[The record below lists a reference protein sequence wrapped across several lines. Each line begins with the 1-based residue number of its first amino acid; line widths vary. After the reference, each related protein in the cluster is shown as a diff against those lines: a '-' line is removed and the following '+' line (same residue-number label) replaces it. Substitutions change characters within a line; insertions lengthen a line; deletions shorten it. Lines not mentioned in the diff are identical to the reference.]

1 MDMYGFDG
9 CTVTSKDIGRI
20 PYSVI
25 SLISKPFMKTVDIL
39 GLSTILFIR
48 KTTLPLQDI
57 TLINPILYTR
67 APLPTAFRICKR
79 VLGYLIFKKTTKYF
93 NLKKKKKRENT

>member
-1 MDMYGFDG
+1 MYNGEYKMDMYGFGG
-9 CTVTSKDIGRI
+9 CNVTSKDIGRI

-48 KTTLPLQDI
+48 KETLPLQDMA
-57 TLINPILYTR
+57 LISPTLYTKV
-67 APLPTAFRICKR
+67 PLPIAFRICKR
-79 VLGYLIFKKTTKYF
+79 VLGYLILKKTTK
-93 NLKKKKKRENT
+93 